1 LSVLVAAGVARAEPP
16 VQIVTLPTLFVGVSG
31 DHELWQR
38 TLDDRIEAGIRHSG
52 RGPRLPGPLT
62 GAELGCRDASCM
74 ARIAESNEGSFV
86 LGARVTADRG
96 SPPSFKIMLVR
107 FDRRHPETVEQVE
120 VECSVCTQ
128 AEVADALEHTVA
140 SMLAPPPTPTPVVP
154 TPPVATVETPPAPH
168 GPKRS
173 TMLALI
179 GGTSALGVVGVVMLG
194 VGGRGLAINGSPSS
208 AITPPATEA
217 PRLYDTKG
225 AGAGLVATGTIVTLG
240 ALIGLGFEI
249 AALRHSR

>member
-1 LSVLVAAGVARAEPP
+1 MSVLVAASVAHAEPP
-16 VQIVTLPTLFVGVSG
+16 APVVTLPTLFVGVSG

-38 TLDDRIEAGIRHSG
+38 TLDDRVEAGIRHSG

-74 ARIAESNEGSFV
+74 ARIAESNEGSLV
-86 LGARVTADRG
+86 LGARVTGDRG

-140 SMLAPPPTPTPVVP
+140 SMLAPPPTPVLP
-154 TPPVATVETPPAPH
+154 TPPVATVETTPPAPH

-173 TMLALI
+173 TVLALI
-179 GGTSALGVVGVVMLG
+179 GGTSALGVAGVVMLG
-194 VGGRGLAINGSPSS
+194 VGARGLAINGHAAS
-208 AITPPATEA
+208 ALPPGAKEA
-217 PRLYDTKG
+217 PTVYDTKG
-225 AGAGLVATGTIVTLG
+225 AGAGLVASGTIVTLG